1 MVQRRIT
8 RFRRASSKPVARRS
22 VQRLS
27 HTMHWRGAQ
36 RRIDARLRRD
46 RRIDVLNERALRKI
60 VKRISEKPRT
70 AQPSK
75 HQCDGNDEHDAGG
88 NHQDLEDVIARSGMV

>member
-8 RFRRASSKPVARRS
+8 RFRRASSKPVARRN

-36 RRIDARLRRD
+36 LHIDARLQRD
-46 RRIDVLNERALRKI
+46 RRIDVLNECALRKI

-70 AQPSK
+70 AQSSNY
-75 HQCDGNDEHDAGG
+75 QRDRNDKHDASG
-88 NHQDLEDVIARSGMV
+88 NHQDLEGVIARNVIV